1 MKMGRQNSSDEE
13 KNSASSRID
22 MARLAL
28 LQALTGL
35 SGCKCDCFGQRNA
48 PRSFRIQVS
57 VGKMMIVT
65 AILTTPQLIW
75 QILVLSIPYMR
86 PKQELV
92 LVDMFEYEMRRRE
105 CVSQALGAWPF

>member
-1 MKMGRQNSSDEE
+1 
-13 KNSASSRID
+13 
-22 MARLAL
+22 
-28 LQALTGL
+28 
-35 SGCKCDCFGQRNA
+35 
-48 PRSFRIQVS
+48 
-57 VGKMMIVT
+57 MMIVT

-75 QILVLSIPYMR
+75 QILVLPIPYMR